1 MLTNLVDTKKV
12 LYLCSVLVKWYT
24 ITLTQIQNNMLQ
36 IKNLSFSYRKP
47 THELFCD
54 FSLDLLPGNVYGLLG
69 KNGAGK
75 STLIYLMTGLLTPA
89 SGMVTLDGEDVRR
102 RLPKT
107 LSDMFLVP
115 EEFELPHITLSQFV
129 SINSPFYPRF
139 SNEDMNR
146 YLDIFEMEHDVK
158 LQSLSMGQKKKV
170 FMSFALATN
179 TQVLIMDEPT
189 NGLDIPSKSQFRKII
204 AQGMTDD
211 KMMLFSTH
219 QVRDIEAI
227 LDHVTI
233 IDQSRVLLNTGL
245 AEVSSRLAFRPL
257 REGDQPLLVQQG
269 VMGALAVVP
278 AKPGEE
284 TQVDLEM
291 LFNATLQQPAAIG
304 QLFNK

>member
-1 MLTNLVDTKKV
+1 
-12 LYLCSVLVKWYT
+12 
-24 ITLTQIQNNMLQ
+24 MLQ
-36 IKNLSFSYRKP
+36 IRDLKFSYRKP
-47 THELFCD
+47 YSELFND
-54 FSLDLLPGNVYGLLG
+54 FSLDLFPGNVYGLLG

-89 SGMVTLDGEDVRR
+89 SGQVTLDGNDVRR

-115 EEFELPHITLSQFV
+115 DEFDLPNTSLTQFV
-129 SINSPFYPRF
+129 SINAPFYPRF
-139 SNEDMNR
+139 SMEDMNR
-146 YLDIFEMEHDVK
+146 YLDIFEIEHNTK

-204 AQGMTDD
+204 AMGMNDE
-211 KMMLFSTH
+211 KLMLFSTH

-233 IDQSRVLLNTGL
+233 IDQSRVLLNTSI
-245 AEVSSRLAFRPL
+245 ADVSSRLAFRQL
-257 REGDQPLLVQQG
+257 RDSDKPLLVQQG
-269 VMGALAVVP
+269 PMGTMAVVP
-278 AKPGEE
+278 ASPNEE

-291 LFNATLQQPAAIG
+291 LFNATLQQPQAIKE
-304 QLFNK
+304 LFK